1 MKTTTGMSVSK
12 LRTDYTVYVYI
23 SMSEMQF
30 YVYESFILSSKDIL
44 HIPEKK
50 ILKA

>member
-12 LRTDYTVYVYI
+12 LR
-23 SMSEMQF
+23 MSEMQF
-30 YVYESFILSSKDIL
+30 YVYESFSLSSKDIL
-44 HIPEKK
+44 HILGEK

>member
-1 MKTTTGMSVSK
+1 MKTTTGMPVSK
-12 LRTDYTVYVYI
+12 LESYGLYVHI

-44 HIPEKK
+44 YILEKK

>member
-1 MKTTTGMSVSK
+1 MKTTTGMSASK
-12 LRTDYTVYVYI
+12 LR
-23 SMSEMQF
+23 MSEMQF

>member
-1 MKTTTGMSVSK
+1 
-12 LRTDYTVYVYI
+12 
-23 SMSEMQF
+23 MSEMQF
-30 YVYESFILSSKDIL
+30 YVYESFILSLKDIL